1 MKCLKNKKTGNIIR
15 VSDVQAY
22 QMAGSQWSYTPKS
35 EWKNQTNPKNRKMRR
50 KIKAVWHEII
60 ERWFLLT
67 FYGERMERERLQV
80 LAELVKRKDT
90 LWKNLPIKPRTIQ
103 EILTYKEPKK
113 KSIKELVDEYEKK
126 SPVIQDALYEAL
138 KNIQQKEKENGNDKK
153 ETN

>member
-1 MKCLKNKKTGNIIR
+1 MLKKLKQI
-15 VSDVQAY
+15 
-22 QMAGSQWSYTPKS
+22 
-35 EWKNQTNPKNRKMRR
+35 
-50 KIKAVWHEII
+50 WHEII

-126 SPVIQDALYEAL
+126 SPIIQDALYEAL

>member
-1 MKCLKNKKTGNIIR
+1 
-15 VSDVQAY
+15 
-22 QMAGSQWSYTPKS
+22 
-35 EWKNQTNPKNRKMRR
+35 MRR

-138 KNIQQKEKENGNDKK
+138 KNIQQKEKENGNSK
-153 ETN
+153 EDNNKESI

>member
-1 MKCLKNKKTGNIIR
+1 MLKKLKQI
-15 VSDVQAY
+15 
-22 QMAGSQWSYTPKS
+22 
-35 EWKNQTNPKNRKMRR
+35 
-50 KIKAVWHEII
+50 WHEII
-60 ERWFLLT
+60 ERWFLFT
-67 FYGERMERERLQV
+67 FYSQRMERERLQV

-126 SPVIQDALYEAL
+126 GPIIQDALYEAL

>member
-1 MKCLKNKKTGNIIR
+1 
-15 VSDVQAY
+15 
-22 QMAGSQWSYTPKS
+22 
-35 EWKNQTNPKNRKMRR
+35 MRR

-80 LAELVKRKDT
+80 IAELVKKKDT
-90 LWKNLPIKPRTIQ
+90 LWKNIPPGIPRTIQ

-113 KSIKELVDEYEKK
+113 KSIKELVEEYEKK
-126 SPVIQDALYEAL
+126 SPIIYDALYKAL

-153 ETN
+153 NLDNEIN

>member
-1 MKCLKNKKTGNIIR
+1 MK
-15 VSDVQAY
+15 
-22 QMAGSQWSYTPKS
+22 
-35 EWKNQTNPKNRKMRR
+35 R
-50 KIKAVWHEII
+50 KIKAIWHEII

-103 EILTYKEPKK
+103 EILTYKELKK
-113 KSIKELVDEYEKK
+113 KSIKELVEDYEKK

>member
-1 MKCLKNKKTGNIIR
+1 MLKKLKQI
-15 VSDVQAY
+15 
-22 QMAGSQWSYTPKS
+22 
-35 EWKNQTNPKNRKMRR
+35 
-50 KIKAVWHEII
+50 WHEII

-113 KSIKELVDEYEKK
+113 KSIKELVDEYEKR

>member
-1 MKCLKNKKTGNIIR
+1 MLKKLKQI
-15 VSDVQAY
+15 
-22 QMAGSQWSYTPKS
+22 
-35 EWKNQTNPKNRKMRR
+35 
-50 KIKAVWHEII
+50 WHEII

-80 LAELVKRKDT
+80 LAELVKKKDT
-90 LWKNLPIKPRTIQ
+90 LWKNIPAGIPRTVQ
-103 EILTYKEPKK
+103 EILTYKQPKK

>member
-1 MKCLKNKKTGNIIR
+1 
-15 VSDVQAY
+15 
-22 QMAGSQWSYTPKS
+22 
-35 EWKNQTNPKNRKMRR
+35 MRR

-113 KSIKELVDEYEKK
+113 KSIKELVEEYEKK
-126 SPVIQDALYEAL
+126 SPIIYDALYKAL
-138 KNIQQKEKENGNDKK
+138 KNIQQKEKENGNDDV
-153 ETN
+153 NN

>member
-1 MKCLKNKKTGNIIR
+1 MLKKLKQI
-15 VSDVQAY
+15 
-22 QMAGSQWSYTPKS
+22 
-35 EWKNQTNPKNRKMRR
+35 
-50 KIKAVWHEII
+50 WHEII

-80 LAELVKRKDT
+80 LAELVKRKDS
-90 LWKNLPIKPRTIQ
+90 LWKNIPVKPRSIK
-103 EILTYKEPKK
+103 EILGYKEPKK
-113 KSIKELVDEYEKK
+113 KSVMMEDYDKR

>member
-1 MKCLKNKKTGNIIR
+1 
-15 VSDVQAY
+15 
-22 QMAGSQWSYTPKS
+22 
-35 EWKNQTNPKNRKMRR
+35 MRR

-80 LAELVKRKDT
+80 RAELVKKKDT
-90 LWKNLPIKPRTIQ
+90 LWKNIPAGIPRTVQ
-103 EILTYKEPKK
+103 EILTYKELKK
-113 KSIKELVDEYEKK
+113 KSIKELVEDYEKK

>member
-1 MKCLKNKKTGNIIR
+1 MLKKLKQI
-15 VSDVQAY
+15 
-22 QMAGSQWSYTPKS
+22 
-35 EWKNQTNPKNRKMRR
+35 
-50 KIKAVWHEII
+50 WHEII

-138 KNIQQKEKENGNDKK
+138 KNIQQKEKDNGNDKV
-153 ETN
+153 NN

>member
-1 MKCLKNKKTGNIIR
+1 MLKKLKQI
-15 VSDVQAY
+15 
-22 QMAGSQWSYTPKS
+22 
-35 EWKNQTNPKNRKMRR
+35 
-50 KIKAVWHEII
+50 WHEII
-60 ERWFLLT
+60 ERWFLFT
-67 FYGERMERERLQV
+67 FYSQRMERERLQV

-103 EILTYKEPKK
+103 EILTYKEQKK